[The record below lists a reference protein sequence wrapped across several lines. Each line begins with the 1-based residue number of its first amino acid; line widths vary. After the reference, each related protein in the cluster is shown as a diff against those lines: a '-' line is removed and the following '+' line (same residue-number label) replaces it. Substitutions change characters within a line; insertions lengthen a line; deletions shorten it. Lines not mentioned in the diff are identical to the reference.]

1 MIIESEIKSLKEQ
14 HVKLKDET
22 VESINPYLPKLY
34 FCAMF
39 IGAKGTGKTWS
50 LVSLLRHYERSSI
63 VDKKGRK
70 HEMRTILFCPTG
82 NSDFNK
88 IYDTLESLDK
98 KNDVILDYSDDKLL
112 EILDQIA
119 QEENDIKEYYKYQK
133 AYNKFKK
140 NEKLKDKELLI
151 LHKYDFNDPLDLT
164 DEKKHDGLQQLK
176 LMKPKYLQYRI
187 NFLIFDD
194 LVGDSKAFKRTN
206 GRINNIT
213 IKCRHHHCNLLFTTQ
228 YPRASPPVVRTNTDL
243 WILFKF
249 ASKERI
255 LDQIYNEISSILTID
270 QFEALYEYAT
280 KDSKHDALI
289 IDNHNRVNKDLMFRK
304 GWNIVLKIT

>member
-1 MIIESEIKSLKEQ
+1 MIIESEIKSLKEEQ
-14 HVKLKDET
+14 VKLKDEN
-22 VESINPYLPKLY
+22 VESSNPYLPKLY
-34 FCAMF
+34 FCGMW
-39 IGAKGTGKTWS
+39 IGSKGSGKTWS
-50 LVSLLRHYERSSI
+50 LVSLLKHYERSSI
-63 VDKKGRK
+63 LDKKGRK
-70 HEMRTILFCPTG
+70 HIMRTILFCPTG

-88 IYDTLESLDK
+88 IYTTLESLDQEK
-98 KNDVILDYSDDKLL
+98 DIILDYSDEKLL
-112 EILDQIA
+112 EVLDNIKS
-119 QEENDIKEYYKYQK
+119 EEEEIKEYYKYQK
-133 AYNKFKK
+133 AYNKFKN
-140 NEKLKDKELLI
+140 NEKLKDKHLLI
-151 LHKYDFNDPLDLT
+151 LDKYDFKDPFINF
-164 DEKKHDGLQQLK
+164 E
-176 LMKPKYLQYRI
+176 MIKPKYIQYRV

-194 LVGDSKAFKRTN
+194 LISHNSAFKKN
-206 GRINNIT
+206 SKICNLT

-228 YPRASPPVVRTNTDL
+228 YPKGIPPVIRTNTDL
-243 WILFKF
+243 WVLFKF